1 LNRTGLARLFGELEA
16 AVMEALWDLGDGTV
30 ATVSAELG
38 TAQQYTTI
46 QTVLNRLVDKGILER
61 VGLLGGAVVY
71 RPLESQQV
79 FLERTSRLLVA
90 SLLRDFGQAAVR
102 GLVDAVGDTDP
113 EQLAALE
120 ATVRAKRRDS

>member
-1 LNRTGLARLFGELEA
+1 ML
-16 AVMEALWDLGDGTV
+16 
-30 ATVSAELG
+30 
-38 TAQQYTTI
+38 
-46 QTVLNRLVDKGILER
+46 
-61 VGLLGGAVVY
+61 Y
-71 RPLESQQV
+71 RPLESRQV